1 MENQLCINQIISY
14 FLENNVDIDELNL
27 NEKSDYKYLESYNS
41 YNFKKFNNFF
51 KGSIDRIGIPK
62 NNLSLYFTI
71 LYLLFDEFKSYDNLK
86 QNKLMNEL
94 KLIVSDKVND
104 EMNQIFFLSEYF
116 NINIFLFS
124 YTTDITLF
132 YKDDEYIPYK
142 NNIFINEFENY
153 YYPFVYKNNAGNII
167 KYNSAILKDILL
179 YENLKIFSINSDK
192 SLIILDNDYN
202 KIAYKSFNINL
213 GYVKNLLDD
222 EISDNSQNTT
232 HSISLESN
240 EEINLLN
247 LSDEIKLVDNKMSS
261 HNDNIDIINKIKNSD
276 FKKLEREKKTTLL
289 SYIEKLFKKNEDLNL
304 KSKKSVLVN
313 YLKDN
318 TI

>member
-86 QNKLMNEL
+86 QSKLMNEL
-94 KLIVSDKVND
+94 KLIASDKVND
-104 EMNQIFFLSEYF
+104 EMNQIFSLSEYF

-153 YYPFVYKNNAGNII
+153 YYPFVYKNNAGNIF

-240 EEINLLN
+240 DEINLLN